1 MDKEI
6 PVKKFLISL
15 FLILPVFLFPQVK
28 KTENRQYR
36 LINADQLRMNKFMD
50 EYVTNLDGNVVFY
63 YGKTQFKA
71 DYAEIYEQ
79 QKSVVLKGNVRIKE
93 DTLTFY
99 ADNAYYYRNDEY
111 IKALGRVKV
120 REDHSDKTYR
130 ELSANQI
137 EYYRDRGDMYA
148 SQNVL
153 MYEQKQNVYAK
164 SGYATYNTNN
174 GYGYMIRDPLVWQKN
189 QDDSLSIKAEKIE
202 LFKENNKLLAS
213 FNVQTKNKEMSSTS
227 DFLIYYIDQ
236 GKVILVGK
244 PLLNSEFGDAQAEN
258 MSFLLKNNKIESATL
273 QDSCKIFFAEDKGKE
288 KTNWI
293 TSDVVNVYWKNDKIN
308 SFVAKDNVLSYIYQE
323 QKKKQLPM
331 SNLASGS
338 ELSVSFDQD
347 QKIQKIN
354 LKNSVQGKYVFKR
367 KK

>member
-1 MDKEI
+1 M
-6 PVKKFLISL
+6 KKFLISCL
-15 FLILPVFLFPQVK
+15 LIIPVLLFPQVK

-50 EYVTNLDGNVVFY
+50 EYVTNLEGNVMFY

-111 IKALGRVKV
+111 IRAVGKVKV

-130 ELSANQI
+130 ELTANQI
-137 EYYRDRGDMYA
+137 EYYRNKGDMYA

-153 MYEQKQNVYAK
+153 MYEQKQNVYAR
-164 SGYATYNTNN
+164 SGYATYNTNT
-174 GYGYMIRDPLVWQKN
+174 GYGYMIREPLVWQKN

-202 LFKENNKLLAS
+202 MFKDTNKLIAS
-213 FNVQTKNKEMSSTS
+213 FDVQTKSKDMTSYS
-227 DFLIYYIDQ
+227 DFLVYYIEQ

-244 PLLNSEFGDAQAEN
+244 PRLRSDFGDAQAEN
-258 MSFLLKNNKIESATL
+258 MSFMLVNNKIESATL
-273 QDSCKIFFAEDKGKE
+273 QDSCKIFFAEEKGKE
-288 KTNWI
+288 KLNWI
-293 TSDVVNVYWKNDKIN
+293 SSDVVNVFWQNDKIHH
-308 SFVAKDNVLSYIYQE
+308 FVANDNVKSYIFQE

-338 ELSVSFDQD
+338 ELFVSFDQD
-347 QKIQKIN
+347 QKIDKIN

-367 KK
+367 RK